1 MKHIFGY
8 KREVAIMKIVFMG
21 TPDFAVPSLKKMIE
35 KFNVSAIVTQPD
47 KPSGRGKKV
56 SISPIKEVGLSNEIP
71 IFQPEKIRTDS
82 VIINK
87 LKELKPDF
95 IIVVAYGQILTKE
108 ILDIPRL
115 GCICL
120 HASLLPMYRGSAPIN
135 WCLINGETKT
145 GNTTILMD
153 TGIDT
158 GDMLM
163 RSEVEISESM
173 TAGELYNLLKIN
185 GAELLEETI
194 NGIITGKICGIKQP
208 NDGSSYVKMLNKQM
222 ANINWNDSSTNIH
235 NLIRGLSSWP
245 YKNINSWPTAYTYY
259 KDIPF
264 KIFKSKSL
272 EANIIDPPGYIID
285 ANDEGIK
292 VATKNGI
299 LIIEILQFPGGK
311 PLEVKEFLKGN
322 KIEKG
327 IILS

>member
-1 MKHIFGY
+1 
-8 KREVAIMKIVFMG
+8 MKIVFMG

-35 KFNVSAIVTQPD
+35 KYNVSAIVTQPD

-56 SISPIKEVGLSNEIP
+56 SISPIKEVGLSNKIP

-173 TAGELYNLLKIN
+173 TAGELYNLLKVN

-194 NGIITGKICGIKQP
+194 NGIIAGKICGVKQP

-222 ANINWNDSSTNIH
+222 AKIDWNDSSTNIH

-259 KDIPF
+259 KDIPV

-292 VATKNGI
+292 VATKKGI

>member
-1 MKHIFGY
+1 
-8 KREVAIMKIVFMG
+8 MKIVFMG
-21 TPDFAVPSLKKMIE
+21 TPDFSVPSLKKMIE

-56 SISPIKEVGLSNEIP
+56 SISPIKEVGLSNQIP

-87 LKELKPDF
+87 LKEIEPDF

-194 NGIITGKICGIKQP
+194 NGIITGKICGVKQP

-222 ANINWNDSSTNIH
+222 AKINWNDSSTNIH

-311 PLEVKEFLKGN
+311 LLEVKEFLKGN

>member
-1 MKHIFGY
+1 
-8 KREVAIMKIVFMG
+8 MKIVFMG
-21 TPDFAVPSLKKMIE
+21 TPDFAVPSLKKIIE

-87 LKELKPDF
+87 LKEIEPDF

-194 NGIITGKICGIKQP
+194 TGIITGKICGIKQP
-208 NDGSSYVKMLNKQM
+208 NDGSSYVKMLNKEM
-222 ANINWNDSSTNIH
+222 AKINWNDSSINIH

-259 KDIPF
+259 KDIPV

>member
-1 MKHIFGY
+1 
-8 KREVAIMKIVFMG
+8 MKIVFMG

-71 IFQPEKIRTDS
+71 IFQPEKIRTNS

-95 IIVVAYGQILTKE
+95 IIVVVYGQILTKE

-135 WCLINGETKT
+135 WCLINGEIKT

-194 NGIITGKICGIKQP
+194 NGIITGKICGIKQQ

-222 ANINWNDSSTNIH
+222 AKIDWNDSSINIH

-259 KDIPF
+259 KDIPV

-272 EANIIDPPGYIID
+272 DSDIINPPGYIID

-327 IILS
+327 VILS

>member
-1 MKHIFGY
+1 
-8 KREVAIMKIVFMG
+8 MKIVFMG

-47 KPSGRGKKV
+47 KPSGRGKKLT
-56 SISPIKEVGLSNEIP
+56 ISPIKEVGLSNEIP

-163 RSEVEISESM
+163 RSEVDISESM

-194 NGIITGKICGIKQP
+194 NGIITGKICGVKQP

-222 ANINWNDSSTNIH
+222 AKIDWNDSSTNIH

-259 KDIPF
+259 KDIPV

-272 EANIIDPPGYIID
+272 EADFINPPGYIID

>member
-1 MKHIFGY
+1 
-8 KREVAIMKIVFMG
+8 MKIVFMG
-21 TPDFAVPSLKKMIE
+21 TPDFSVPSLKKMIE
-35 KFNVSAIVTQPD
+35 KYNVSAIVTQPD

-87 LKELKPDF
+87 LKEIEPDF

-194 NGIITGKICGIKQP
+194 NGIITGKICGVKQP

-222 ANINWNDSSTNIH
+222 AKINWNDSSTNIH

-311 PLEVKEFLKGN
+311 PLEVKEFLKRN

>member
-1 MKHIFGY
+1 
-8 KREVAIMKIVFMG
+8 MKIVFMG

-56 SISPIKEVGLSNEIP
+56 SISPIKEVGLSNQIP

-87 LKELKPDF
+87 LKEIEPDF

-194 NGIITGKICGIKQP
+194 NGIITGKICGVKQP

-222 ANINWNDSSTNIH
+222 AKIDWNDSSINIH

-272 EANIIDPPGYIID
+272 EADIINPPGYIID

-311 PLEVKEFLKGN
+311 LLEVKEFLKGN

>member
-1 MKHIFGY
+1 
-8 KREVAIMKIVFMG
+8 MKIVFMG

-87 LKELKPDF
+87 LKEIEPDF

-108 ILDIPRL
+108 ILDIPKL

-135 WCLINGETKT
+135 WCLINGEIKT

-194 NGIITGKICGIKQP
+194 NGIITGKICVVKQP

-222 ANINWNDSSTNIH
+222 AKIDWNDSSINIH

-259 KDIPF
+259 KDIPV

-272 EANIIDPPGYIID
+272 EADIINPPGYIID

-327 IILS
+327 IVLS

>member
-1 MKHIFGY
+1 
-8 KREVAIMKIVFMG
+8 MKIVFMG

-87 LKELKPDF
+87 LKEIEPDF

-108 ILDIPRL
+108 ILDIPKL

-135 WCLINGETKT
+135 WCLINGEIKT

-194 NGIITGKICGIKQP
+194 NGIITGKICGVKQP

-222 ANINWNDSSTNIH
+222 AKIDWNDSSINIH

-259 KDIPF
+259 KDIPV

-272 EANIIDPPGYIID
+272 EADIINPPGYIID

>member
-1 MKHIFGY
+1 
-8 KREVAIMKIVFMG
+8 MKIVFMG
-21 TPDFAVPSLKKMIE
+21 TPDFSVPSLKKMIE
-35 KFNVSAIVTQPD
+35 KYNVSAIVTQPD

-56 SISPIKEVGLSNEIP
+56 SISPIKEVGLSNKIP

-87 LKELKPDF
+87 LKEIEPDF

-163 RSEVEISESM
+163 RSELEISESM

-194 NGIITGKICGIKQP
+194 NGIIIGKICGVKQP

-222 ANINWNDSSTNIH
+222 AKINWNDSSTNIH

>member
-1 MKHIFGY
+1 MKYIFGY

-56 SISPIKEVGLSNEIP
+56 SISPIKEVGLSNKIP

-173 TAGELYNLLKIN
+173 TAGELYNLLKVN

-208 NDGSSYVKMLNKQM
+208 NNGSSYVKMLNKQM
-222 ANINWNDSSTNIH
+222 AKIDWNDSSTNIH

>member
-1 MKHIFGY
+1 
-8 KREVAIMKIVFMG
+8 MKIVFMG

-56 SISPIKEVGLSNEIP
+56 TISPIKEIGLSNQVP

-135 WCLINGETKT
+135 WCLINGEIKT

-194 NGIITGKICGIKQP
+194 NGIITGKICGVKQQ

-222 ANINWNDSSTNIH
+222 AKIDWNDSSTNIH

-259 KDIPF
+259 KDIPV

-272 EANIIDPPGYIID
+272 EADIINPPGYIID

-327 IILS
+327 VILS

>member
-1 MKHIFGY
+1 
-8 KREVAIMKIVFMG
+8 MKIVFMG

-135 WCLINGETKT
+135 WCLINGEIKT

-222 ANINWNDSSTNIH
+222 AKINWNDSSINIH

-259 KDIPF
+259 RDIPV

-292 VATKNGI
+292 VATKKGI

>member
-1 MKHIFGY
+1 
-8 KREVAIMKIVFMG
+8 MKIVFME

-56 SISPIKEVGLSNEIP
+56 SISPIKEVGLSNQIP

-87 LKELKPDF
+87 LKEIEPDF

-194 NGIITGKICGIKQP
+194 NGIITGKICGVKQP

-222 ANINWNDSSTNIH
+222 AKINWNDSSTNIH

-327 IILS
+327 VILS

>member
-1 MKHIFGY
+1 
-8 KREVAIMKIVFMG
+8 MKIVFMG
-21 TPDFAVPSLKKMIE
+21 TPDFSVPSLKKMIE
-35 KFNVSAIVTQPD
+35 KYNVSAIVTQPD
-47 KPSGRGKKV
+47 KPSGRGNKL
-56 SISPIKEVGLSNEIP
+56 SISPIKEVGLSNQIT

-82 VIINK
+82 VIIDK

-163 RSEVEISESM
+163 RSEVDISESM

-222 ANINWNDSSTNIH
+222 AKIDWNDSSINIH

-259 KDIPF
+259 KDIPV

-272 EANIIDPPGYIID
+272 EANIINPPGYIID

-327 IILS
+327 VILS

>member
-1 MKHIFGY
+1 MYLSLIHI
-8 KREVAIMKIVFMG
+8 
-21 TPDFAVPSLKKMIE
+21 S
-35 KFNVSAIVTQPD
+35 
-47 KPSGRGKKV
+47 SGRGKKV

-87 LKELKPDF
+87 LKEIEPDF

-108 ILDIPRL
+108 ILDIPKL

-135 WCLINGETKT
+135 WCLINGEIKT

-194 NGIITGKICGIKQP
+194 NGIITGKICVVKQP

-222 ANINWNDSSTNIH
+222 AKIDWNDSSINIH

-272 EANIIDPPGYIID
+272 EADIINPPGYIID

>member
-1 MKHIFGY
+1 
-8 KREVAIMKIVFMG
+8 MKIVFMG

-35 KFNVSAIVTQPD
+35 KYNVSAIVTQPD

-56 SISPIKEVGLSNEIP
+56 SISPIKEVGLSNKIP

-173 TAGELYNLLKIN
+173 TAGELYNLLKVN

-208 NDGSSYVKMLNKQM
+208 NNGSSYVKMLNKQI
-222 ANINWNDSSTNIH
+222 AKINWNDSSINIH

-259 KDIPF
+259 KDIPV

-292 VATKNGI
+292 VATKKGI

>member
-1 MKHIFGY
+1 
-8 KREVAIMKIVFMG
+8 MKIVFMG

-35 KFNVSAIVTQPD
+35 KFNVSAIITQPD

-56 SISPIKEVGLSNEIP
+56 SISPIKKVGLSNEIP

-135 WCLINGETKT
+135 WSLINGETKT
-145 GNTTILMD
+145 GNTTMLMD

-173 TAGELYNLLKIN
+173 TAGELYNLLKVN

-194 NGIITGKICGIKQP
+194 NGIITGKICGVKQP

-222 ANINWNDSSTNIH
+222 AKINWNDSSINIH

-259 KDIPF
+259 KDIPV

-292 VATKNGI
+292 VATKKGI

>member
-1 MKHIFGY
+1 
-8 KREVAIMKIVFMG
+8 MKIVFMG

-35 KFNVSAIVTQPD
+35 KYNVSAIITQPD
-47 KPSGRGKKV
+47 KPSGRGKKLT
-56 SISPIKEVGLSNEIP
+56 ISPIKKVGLSNQIP

-163 RSEVEISESM
+163 KSEVDVSESM
-173 TAGELYNLLKIN
+173 TAGELYNLLKVN
-185 GAELLEETI
+185 GAELLKETI

-222 ANINWNDSSTNIH
+222 AKIDWNDSSINIH

-259 KDIPF
+259 KDIPV

-272 EANIIDPPGYIID
+272 EANIINPPGYIID

>member
-1 MKHIFGY
+1 
-8 KREVAIMKIVFMG
+8 MKIVFMG

-145 GNTTILMD
+145 GNTTMLMD

-163 RSEVEISESM
+163 RSEVEISEYM

-222 ANINWNDSSTNIH
+222 AKINWNDSSINIH

-259 KDIPF
+259 KDIPV

-272 EANIIDPPGYIID
+272 EADIINPPGYIID

-327 IILS
+327 VILS

>member
-1 MKHIFGY
+1 
-8 KREVAIMKIVFMG
+8 MKIVFMG
-21 TPDFAVPSLKKMIE
+21 TPDFSVPSLKKMIE
-35 KFNVSAIVTQPD
+35 KYNVSAIVTQPD
-47 KPSGRGKKV
+47 KPSGRGNKL
-56 SISPIKEVGLSNEIP
+56 SISPIKEVGLSNQIT

-82 VIINK
+82 VIIDK

-163 RSEVEISESM
+163 RSEVDISESM

-222 ANINWNDSSTNIH
+222 AKIDWNDSSINIH

-259 KDIPF
+259 KDIPV

-272 EANIIDPPGYIID
+272 EANIINPPGYIID
-285 ANDEGIK
+285 ANDVGIK

-327 IILS
+327 VILS

>member
-1 MKHIFGY
+1 
-8 KREVAIMKIVFMG
+8 
-21 TPDFAVPSLKKMIE
+21 
-35 KFNVSAIVTQPD
+35 
-47 KPSGRGKKV
+47 
-56 SISPIKEVGLSNEIP
+56 
-71 IFQPEKIRTDS
+71 
-82 VIINK
+82 
-87 LKELKPDF
+87 
-95 IIVVAYGQILTKE
+95 
-108 ILDIPRL
+108 
-115 GCICL
+115 
-120 HASLLPMYRGSAPIN
+120 MYRGSAPIN

-194 NGIITGKICGIKQP
+194 NGIITGKICGVKQP

-222 ANINWNDSSTNIH
+222 AKINWNDSSTNIH

-272 EANIIDPPGYIID
+272 EANIIDPPGCIID

-292 VATKNGI
+292 VATKNDI

-311 PLEVKEFLKGN
+311 LLEVKEFLKGN

>member
-1 MKHIFGY
+1 
-8 KREVAIMKIVFMG
+8 MKIVFMG

-35 KFNVSAIVTQPD
+35 KYNVSAIVTQPD

-56 SISPIKEVGLSNEIP
+56 SISPIKEVGLSNKIP

-173 TAGELYNLLKIN
+173 TAGELYNLLKVN

-208 NDGSSYVKMLNKQM
+208 NNGSSYVKMLNKQM
-222 ANINWNDSSTNIH
+222 AKIDWNDSSTNIH

-259 KDIPF
+259 KDIPV

-272 EANIIDPPGYIID
+272 ESNIIDPPGYIID

-292 VATKNGI
+292 VATKKGI

-327 IILS
+327 VILS

>member
-1 MKHIFGY
+1 
-8 KREVAIMKIVFMG
+8 MKIVFMG

-56 SISPIKEVGLSNEIP
+56 SISPIKEVGLSNGIP

-87 LKELKPDF
+87 LKEIEPDF

-163 RSEVEISESM
+163 RSEVDISESM

-185 GAELLEETI
+185 GAELLEKTI

-222 ANINWNDSSTNIH
+222 AKIDWNDSSIKIH

-259 KDIPF
+259 KDIPV

-272 EANIIDPPGYIID
+272 KANIIDPPGYIID

>member
-1 MKHIFGY
+1 
-8 KREVAIMKIVFMG
+8 MKIVFMG

>member
-1 MKHIFGY
+1 
-8 KREVAIMKIVFMG
+8 MKIVFMG

-56 SISPIKEVGLSNEIP
+56 SISPIKEVGLSNQIP

-163 RSEVEISESM
+163 RSEIEISESM

-222 ANINWNDSSTNIH
+222 AKIDWNDSSIKIH

-259 KDIPF
+259 KDIPV

-272 EANIIDPPGYIID
+272 EANIINPPGYIID

>member
-56 SISPIKEVGLSNEIP
+56 SISPIKEVGLSNQIP

-222 ANINWNDSSTNIH
+222 AKINWNDSSINIH

-259 KDIPF
+259 KDIPV

>member
-1 MKHIFGY
+1 
-8 KREVAIMKIVFMG
+8 MKIVFMG

-56 SISPIKEVGLSNEIP
+56 SISPIKEVGLSNKIP

-163 RSEVEISESM
+163 RSELEISESM

-194 NGIITGKICGIKQP
+194 NGIIIGKICGVKQP

-222 ANINWNDSSTNIH
+222 AKINWNDSSTNIH

-311 PLEVKEFLKGN
+311 PLDVKEFLKGN

>member
-1 MKHIFGY
+1 
-8 KREVAIMKIVFMG
+8 MKIVFMG

-35 KFNVSAIVTQPD
+35 KYNVSAIVTQPD

-56 SISPIKEVGLSNEIP
+56 SISPIKEVGLSNKIP

-173 TAGELYNLLKIN
+173 TAGELYNLLKVN

-208 NDGSSYVKMLNKQM
+208 NNGSSYVKMLNKQM
-222 ANINWNDSSTNIH
+222 AKIDWNDSSTNIH

-259 KDIPF
+259 KDIPV

-292 VATKNGI
+292 VATKKGI

-311 PLEVKEFLKGN
+311 PLEVKEFLGYV
-322 KIEKG
+322 
-327 IILS
+327 S

>member
-1 MKHIFGY
+1 
-8 KREVAIMKIVFMG
+8 MKIVFMG

-47 KPSGRGKKV
+47 KPSGRGKKLT
-56 SISPIKEVGLSNEIP
+56 ISPIKEVGLSNEIP

-163 RSEVEISESM
+163 RSEVDISESM

-194 NGIITGKICGIKQP
+194 NGIITGKICGVKQP

-222 ANINWNDSSTNIH
+222 AKIDWNDSSTNIH

-259 KDIPF
+259 KDIPV

-272 EANIIDPPGYIID
+272 EADFINPPGYIID

-311 PLEVKEFLKGN
+311 PLEVKEFLKG
-322 KIEKG
+322 KRCPSDP
-327 IILS
+327 LY

>member
-1 MKHIFGY
+1 
-8 KREVAIMKIVFMG
+8 MKIVFMG
-21 TPDFAVPSLKKMIE
+21 TPDFSVPSLKKMIE
-35 KFNVSAIVTQPD
+35 KYNVSAIVTQPD
-47 KPSGRGKKV
+47 KPSGRGNKV

-82 VIINK
+82 VIIDK

-108 ILDIPRL
+108 ILNIPRL

-163 RSEVEISESM
+163 KSEVDISESM

-222 ANINWNDSSTNIH
+222 AKIDWNDSSINIH

-259 KDIPF
+259 KDIPV

-272 EANIIDPPGYIID
+272 EANIINPPGYIID

>member
-1 MKHIFGY
+1 
-8 KREVAIMKIVFMG
+8 MKIVFMG

-35 KFNVSAIVTQPD
+35 KFNVSAIITQPD
-47 KPSGRGKKV
+47 KPSRRGKKV

-135 WCLINGETKT
+135 WCLINGEIKT

-194 NGIITGKICGIKQP
+194 NGIITGKICGVKQP

-222 ANINWNDSSTNIH
+222 AKINWNDSSTNIH

>member
-1 MKHIFGY
+1 
-8 KREVAIMKIVFMG
+8 MKIVFMG

-56 SISPIKEVGLSNEIP
+56 SISPIKEVGLSNQIP

-87 LKELKPDF
+87 LKEIEPDF

-163 RSEVEISESM
+163 RSEVDISESM

-185 GAELLEETI
+185 GAELLEKTI

-222 ANINWNDSSTNIH
+222 AKIDWNDSSTNIH

-259 KDIPF
+259 KDIPV

-272 EANIIDPPGYIID
+272 KANIIDPPGYIID

>member
-1 MKHIFGY
+1 
-8 KREVAIMKIVFMG
+8 MKIVFMG
-21 TPDFAVPSLKKMIE
+21 TPDFSVPSLKKMIE
-35 KFNVSAIVTQPD
+35 KYNVSAIVTQPD
-47 KPSGRGKKV
+47 KPSGRGNKL
-56 SISPIKEVGLSNEIP
+56 SISPIKEVGLSNQIT

-82 VIINK
+82 VIIDK

-115 GCICL
+115 GCIYL

-163 RSEVEISESM
+163 KSEVDVSESM

-222 ANINWNDSSTNIH
+222 TKIDWNDSSINIH

-259 KDIPF
+259 KDIPV

-272 EANIIDPPGYIID
+272 EANIINPPGYIID

-327 IILS
+327 VILS